1 MTSEPTEA
9 YVWVWLPGTTEPV
22 VAGRIAVDDAGVH
35 RFVYGR
41 SYRDRGDAHDLY
53 LPELPLATTGW
64 IDPLGGLDVAGL
76 IADAAPDAWGRRV
89 VESRRVDA
97 DRDASLLTLL
107 LESGSDRIGA
117 LDFQTS
123 HEHYEHRG
131 DPATLAQLLAAA
143 EALDSGRALPAELD
157 QALLHGSSVGGAR
170 PKATL
175 ADGDRSL
182 IAKFSSTTDVMPVV
196 KAEAVAMD
204 IARRCGVRA
213 ASTEVVECVDRDVLL
228 VERFDRDPTPAH
240 RRSMVSALT
249 ILELPEHAARHATY
263 HELADRIR
271 SRFRNP
277 DDTLHELFRRIVV
290 NVAVSNTD
298 DHARNHAAFWDG
310 TALELTPAYDI
321 CPQTRTGGEQ
331 VQALA
336 IGRDGAR
343 WSTFACCV
351 KAAGVYH
358 LSRTQAQGIVDEV
371 VDTIRSTWDKVAIT
385 ARLTDAER
393 TALWERQIPN
403 PYAFEPA
410 A

>member
-9 YVWVWLPGTTEPV
+9 YVWVWLPGRTNPV
-22 VAGRIAVDDAGVH
+22 VAGRLTVDGAGVH

-41 SYRDRGDAHDLY
+41 SYRSRDHAQDLY
-53 LPELPLATTGW
+53 LPELPLSATGS
-64 IDPLGGLDVAGL
+64 IEPLPGLDVAGL

-89 VESRRVDA
+89 VESRRRDTT
-97 DRDASLLTLL
+97 RDASLLTLL

-123 HEHYEHRG
+123 PRHYEHRG
-131 DPATLAQLLAAA
+131 EPATLEQLLTAADL
-143 EALDSGRALPAELD
+143 LDSGKALPAELD

-175 ADGDRSL
+175 VDGDRSL

-196 KAEAVAMD
+196 QAEAAAMD
-204 IARRCGVRA
+204 IARRCGVHTA
-213 ASTEVVECVDRDVLL
+213 TTEVVECLDREVLL
-228 VERFDRDPTPAH
+228 VERFDRGPGAGP

-263 HELADRIR
+263 HDLADQVR
-271 SRFRNP
+271 SRFREP

-310 TALELTPAYDI
+310 ATLEMTPAYDI
-321 CPQTRTGGEQ
+321 CPQPRTGREAA
-331 VQALA
+331 QAMA
-336 IGRDGAR
+336 IGRDGTR
-343 WSTFACCV
+343 WSTFASCV
-351 KAAGVYH
+351 DAADAYH
-358 LSRTQAQGIVDEV
+358 LNRTQARDIVDEV
-371 VDTIRSTWDKVAIT
+371 VDTIRSTWHDVSRAAK
-385 ARLTDAER
+385 LTDGER
-393 TALWERQIPN
+393 SALWGRQILN
-403 PYAFEPA
+403 PYAFTT
-410 A
+410 